1 MSASEAVSPTQ
12 FFHGSNHWFKPGEQV
27 DPTPD
32 RLYGGEDKAY
42 ASPRIEAAGNFAH
55 GSVNRGGRDGRKSK
69 PVQGALFAPVYEVEP
84 IEPRDSM
91 TGSDSVV
98 SHKGLKVKRL
108 AAYSRTDNL
117 ADDASYQKR
126 EFL

>member
-12 FFHGSNHWFKPGEQV
+12 FFHGSSHWFKPGEQV

-32 RLYGGEDKAY
+32 RIYGGHEKAF
-42 ASPRIEAAGNFAH
+42 STPNIKAAGNFAH
-55 GSVNRGGRDGRKSK
+55 GSVNRGGKDGRKSQ

-84 IEPRDSM
+84 IDPEPALL
-91 TGSDSVV
+91 GGGVV
-98 SHKGLKVKRL
+98 SRKGLKIKGV